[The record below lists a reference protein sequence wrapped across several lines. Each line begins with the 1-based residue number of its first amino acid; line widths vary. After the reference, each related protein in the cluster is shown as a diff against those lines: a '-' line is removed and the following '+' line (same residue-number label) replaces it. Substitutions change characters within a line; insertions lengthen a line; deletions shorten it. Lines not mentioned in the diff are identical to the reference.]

1 MEGMRN
7 RPTPGTDDH
16 DEQHDHPDQNNS
28 HEPSVTDE
36 TQPGSHG
43 PKRVRRKI
51 RVRKRI
57 RIRKKPSAKKKI
69 KKYAERAFWILLIA
83 AFVTA
88 LIIMVIELDIRDDR
102 LKKAKPAK
110 KSTRTSTFQ

>member
-1 MEGMRN
+1 MSHGN
-7 RPTPGTDDH
+7 NPGKVGLN
-16 DEQHDHPDQNNS
+16 DHPGQQDENNS
-28 HEPSVTDE
+28 LEPSVTDE
-36 TQPGSHG
+36 SQPESHG
-43 PKRVRRKI
+43 HHRVRRKI

-83 AFVTA
+83 GFITA

-102 LKKAKPAK
+102 LKKARPAK
-110 KSTRTSTFQ
+110 KPPSRTTTF

>member
-1 MEGMRN
+1 MS
-7 RPTPGTDDH
+7 PGHNHSTDDPNEH
-16 DEQHDHPDQNNS
+16 PGQEDENNS
-28 HEPSVTDE
+28 LEPSVTDE
-36 TQPGSHG
+36 SLPGKHG
-43 PKRVRRKI
+43 HKRVRRKI

-83 AFVTA
+83 GFITA
-88 LIIMVIELDIRDDR
+88 LIIMVVELDIRDDR

-110 KSTRTSTFQ
+110 KTTRTTTF